1 MRTSR
6 VRRIQDSVH
15 GLMEFRGMETLVV
28 EVLRTR
34 EIQRLRRIRQLG
46 LVHLVF
52 PGGEHSRLVHS
63 IGAAYLAVLFGRQ
76 LKEVGRDSITPH
88 LLPDEMSVRD
98 FALAALLHDLGH
110 GPLSHAWEREI
121 IGEEYD
127 ESEWRRGLGLPPVK
141 ESEGERKLKWHVLV
155 GQAVLAWPEGELH
168 RMLESYERGMAERLG
183 AFLLGEYHLPYL
195 PRLLDSDIDVDRS
208 DFLRR
213 DSQQCGVTFGGYD
226 LSRLIS
232 TCVLGT
238 TEGKTLVVGFD
249 QNKSRRVVE
258 HFLVARRAM
267 YEAVYYHR
275 TVRAAE
281 GMVALFL
288 RRLKIVVRDGQLAG
302 FSNDRIVGPLMDM
315 VAGNVVTIQTLL
327 SADDFALHVLIEAVA
342 QAENVDPVVVDLAN
356 RIRTRTLFKA
366 VPRSSQQVSNFLKS
380 PGAYPQI
387 NKALNESGFTD
398 PESYLVRDHPRFS
411 LLSKRAGEWGYFVD
425 EAGRATPIRDDDSFR
440 TLSQPSPETDRL
452 FVPEEALDAVTKL
465 IR

>member
-1 MRTSR
+1 
-6 VRRIQDSVH
+6 
-15 GLMEFRGMETLVV
+15 METLIV

-34 EIQRLRRIRQLG
+34 EIQRLRHIRQLG

-63 IGAAYLAVLFGRQ
+63 IGAAYLAVLFGRHIQ
-76 LKEVGRDSITPH
+76 EVGRDSITPF
-88 LLPDEMSVRD
+88 LLPDEVAIRD
-98 FALAALLHDLGH
+98 FALAALFHDLGH

-121 IGEEYD
+121 IGEDYD
-127 ESEWRRGLGLPPVK
+127 EGNWRQGLGLPAAAGAV
-141 ESEGERKLKWHVLV
+141 GGRRLKWHVLV
-155 GQAVLAWPEGELH
+155 GQALLAWPEGELH
-168 RMLESYERGMAERLG
+168 QMLESYERGMAERIG

-232 TCVLGT
+232 TCALGT
-238 TEGKTLVVGFD
+238 TNEKTLVVGFD
-249 QNKSRRVVE
+249 RAKSRRVVE

-288 RRLKIVVRDGQLAG
+288 RRLKTVVRDGQFAA
-302 FSNDRIVGPLMDM
+302 FSRDRIVGPLMDM
-315 VAGNVVTIQTLL
+315 VAGKVVTLQALL
-327 SADDFALHVLIEAVA
+327 SADDFALHVLVEIVA
-342 QAENVDPVVVDLAN
+342 QADGADPIVVDLAK
-356 RIRTRTLFKA
+356 RIRTRTLFKS
-366 VPRSSQQVSNFLKS
+366 VPRSSEQISSFLKS
-380 PGAYPQI
+380 PEAYPKI
-387 NKALNESGFTD
+387 NKALIDSGFKE
-398 PESYLVRDHPRFS
+398 PESYLVRDHPKFS
-411 LLSKRAGEWGYFVD
+411 LLSKAPSEWGYFVD
-425 EAGRATPIRDDDSFR
+425 DSGGAAPIRDDDSFR
-440 TLSQPSPETDRL
+440 TLSQPLPETDRL
-452 FVPEEALDAVTKL
+452 FVPEEALDAVARV